1 MLNQKLTMLAKERI
15 ENRHEFDS
23 LIAKKSLL
31 KTFYK
36 ELNEAKSGKNTEMVT
51 DVP

>member
-1 MLNQKLTMLAKERI
+1 MLAKERI

-36 ELNEAKSGKNTEMVT
+36 ELNEAKSGGENTEMVT